1 MVHIYWTK
9 KHVWATKV
17 TILFGWWK
25 LIVTSKLFVHFFR
38 FSHFWFFVLMP
49 LCTQKTRLFKSTENI
64 LMPSAFAWV
73 LTQIFLLKAIK
84 SYFTQNMTKEVKLIN
99 LFLFLKT
106 LHTHVPYA
114 IEIGIEWEFF
124 FHIYDKCWKPI
135 GGILNK
141 IRQDQ
146 KELKRVKWK
155 QQVVKNLQPAHQRSD
170 NLGISLIEGF
180 FSYLWRMLNT
190 HWRPVAT

>member
-1 MVHIYWTK
+1 
-9 KHVWATKV
+9 
-17 TILFGWWK
+17 
-25 LIVTSKLFVHFFR
+25 
-38 FSHFWFFVLMP
+38 MP

-84 SYFTQNMTKEVKLIN
+84 SYFTQNMTKEVKLIH
-99 LFLFLKT
+99 LFFPQDFT
-106 LHTHVPYA
+106 YPCPICNWNWHWMRV
-114 IEIGIEWEFF
+114 F

-155 QQVVKNLQPAHQRSD
+155 QQVVKAFNQ
-170 NLGISLIEGF
+170 LIKDLIIWVSVWLKDF
-180 FSYLWRMLNT
+180 FHIYDECWIPIGGLWL
-190 HWRPVAT
+190 HSIVH